1 MIKYL
6 HLRPYLFLTD
16 KRNVIKN
23 PHKLK
28 KKQLKIIS
36 FLRLL
41 IWFFLYK
48 LFFYFNVKKKKQ
60 IIIFDR
66 YVHDIIIDPIR
77 YRFNLSSKL
86 KKKILSFF
94 PEPHLWII
102 LNVDPKIAYK
112 RKKEIS
118 LKETIRQSNEYI
130 KFKNKK
136 KNSILVNTSNSID
149 KSASKILKEMN
160 KICNNF

>member
-1 MIKYL
+1 MNKAISTIVVSFMGVDGSGKSTLIKKIRKKLNTRFVIKYL

-48 LFFYFNVKKKKQ
+48 LFFYFNVKKKN
-60 IIIFDR
+60 R
-66 YVHDIIIDPIR
+66 
-77 YRFNLSSKL
+77 
-86 KKKILSFF
+86 
-94 PEPHLWII
+94 
-102 LNVDPKIAYK
+102 
-112 RKKEIS
+112 
-118 LKETIRQSNEYI
+118 
-130 KFKNKK
+130 
-136 KNSILVNTSNSID
+136 
-149 KSASKILKEMN
+149 
-160 KICNNF
+160 